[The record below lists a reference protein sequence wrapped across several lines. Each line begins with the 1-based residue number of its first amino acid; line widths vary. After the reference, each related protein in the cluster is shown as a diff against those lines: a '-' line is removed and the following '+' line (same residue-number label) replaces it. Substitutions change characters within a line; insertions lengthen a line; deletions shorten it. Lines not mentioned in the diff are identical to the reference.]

1 MGSPSLRIKKIYM
14 QRDKRPAN
22 GSRPLCLPYEGTG
35 RAVSI
40 SYARLC
46 ILGATDAACLR
57 RLWDDGMTLLQLH
70 QDDPGGLAGEG
81 RCSMPAR
88 VFARISAACRLM
100 HRAIVD
106 AKIRRLQNELTFED
120 GYRKQPSCADDAARY
135 PQRPLILGDKWDF

>member
-1 MGSPSLRIKKIYM
+1 MDRAL
-14 QRDKRPAN
+14 
-22 GSRPLCLPYEGTG
+22 LCLPYEGTG

-120 GYRKQPSCADDAARY
+120 SYRKQPSCADDAARY